1 MTFAARIAHERPTE
15 IAVRDRTRSLTWAEA
30 DDHLRRTTRALQRA
44 DLGER
49 RRVAVVAGNSVDT
62 LLAYVACT
70 LAGASAVAVNSHLTA
85 SETAYILGDSAAALV
100 FCDAATAHVAAEA
113 AELAGIDVVIC
124 WGEGEVPERVTRW
137 SDWCDDPTEPRT
149 DVTPRRTVVYTSGT
163 TGRPKGVELPLTS
176 WVGGEN
182 IGAHLAGLARNRM
195 VGYGRHLIVGPMYH
209 SGPLSG
215 TRLFAAG
222 VPVTVVSKF
231 DVDEVLDA
239 IECDRI
245 GSTIMVPTHFQ
256 RLLAAPEERRLATDT
271 SSLQYVLQVGAKC
284 PVAVKQ
290 AMIDWLGPIVWESYG
305 ASEVGTTCIISAEEW
320 LQRPGSVGRAVAPFE
335 AYVRGDDGLPL
346 PPNTEGPLWFRDTT
360 GHGVNYLSGA
370 SSGSEFT
377 LGEIGRMD
385 EDGYVWI
392 TDRLSDMVVSGGVNI
407 YPAEVEQAMLRHSD
421 IADIACIGV
430 PHDEMGEQLVAFVV
444 PTADRQPSY
453 ADLVGFARTLLAGYK
468 IPKSIYLTPGLPHT
482 AVGKVDKREL
492 KRLLATSVAEFSPLT
507 KEAGATR

>member
-1 MTFAARIAHERPTE
+1 MTFAAQIARERRTE
-15 IAVRDRTRSLTWAEA
+15 IAVRDRTRSLSWAEA
-30 DDHLRRTTRALQRA
+30 DDHLRRTTRALQKA

-49 RRVAVVAGNSVDT
+49 KRVAVLAGNSVDT

-85 SETAYILGDSAAALV
+85 SETAYILRDSGAALV
-100 FCDAATAHVAAEA
+100 FCDTATAHVAAEA
-113 AELAGIDVVIC
+113 AELSSIDAVIC
-124 WGEGEVPERVTRW
+124 WGEGSVPGRVTRW
-137 SDWCDDPTEPRT
+137 SDWADDLTEPRT

-176 WVGGEN
+176 WVGGED
-182 IGAHLAGLARNRM
+182 IAAHLAGLARNRM
-195 VGYGRHLIVGPMYH
+195 VDYGRHLIVGPMYH

-222 VPVTVVSKF
+222 VPVTVVKKF
-231 DVDEVLDA
+231 DVDEILAA
-239 IECDRI
+239 IERDRI

-256 RLLAAPEERRLATDT
+256 RLLAAPEEHRSATDT
-271 SSLQYVLQVGAKC
+271 SSLRYVLQVGAKC

-320 LQRPGSVGRAVAPFE
+320 LQRPGSVGRAVAPFA
-335 AYVRGDDGLPL
+335 AYIRGDDGLPL

-370 SSGSEFT
+370 GSGSDFT

-407 YPAEVEQAMLRHSD
+407 YPAEVEQALLRHPD
-421 IADIACIGV
+421 IADIACVGV
-430 PHDEMGEQLVAFVV
+430 PHDEMGEQLVALVV
-444 PTADRQPSY
+444 PAADRQPSY
-453 ADLVGFARTLLAGYK
+453 ADLVDFARTLLAGYK
-468 IPKSIYLTPGLPHT
+468 LPRLIYLIQSLPHT

-492 KRLLATSVAEFSPLT
+492 RRLLAISAAELSPLT
-507 KEAGATR
+507 KKVGATR